1 MARSLPPVL
10 LGILKTDEKAPEGFV
25 YTVWRLDSGHLRMM
39 AQKADV
45 VELHRTTGKQL
56 KQLPLVD
63 VDGNPVEGLD

>member
-10 LGILKTDEKAPEGFV
+10 LGRLKTDENAPEGFV

-45 VELHRTTGKQL
+45 VGLHPISGEQL
-56 KQLPLVD
+56 KQLRLVD